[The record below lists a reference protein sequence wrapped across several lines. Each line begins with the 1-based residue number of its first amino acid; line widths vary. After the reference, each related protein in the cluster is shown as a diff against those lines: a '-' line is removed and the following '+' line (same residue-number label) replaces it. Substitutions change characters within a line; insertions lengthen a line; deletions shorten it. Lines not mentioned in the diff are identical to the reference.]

1 MNEDQIKRIDRIE
14 QKFDVVD
21 KKMDRLLF
29 ILDDDK
35 GTSQKGLVGQFKD
48 AEKNQKAFEERVEKF
63 ISDYNTAQKIKDAKA
78 GLLGAIAGG
87 IVSGVTIFLKFFN
100 SQS

>member
-1 MNEDQIKRIDRIE
+1 MDESIKRIDKLE
-14 QKFDVVD
+14 EKFDVVD

-35 GTSQKGLVGQFKD
+35 GTSQKGLVGQFKES
-48 AEKNQKAFEERVEKF
+48 EKNQKQFEERVEKF

-87 IVSGVTIFLKFFN
+87 IVSGVTIFFKLFN